1 METIQRIAMP
11 FELMPEEAPQ
21 EQSESLGSSL
31 LRGAGRTASRVGE
44 QIAGFPGDIFS
55 LINDYIAQPA
65 VEFATGEPGVP
76 YEQTY
81 LGKALPPTSEHRKR
95 TTAAFGKQI
104 EPQNKVEKFIDD
116 MAQDATAIAFPVG
129 RVAKFGKTVASSI
142 AKSAGANLTGE
153 FVKDLTSNEQKGA
166 YGKLGSLFLLS
177 LFDKPR
183 AAKVVGDMYKPLQDQ
198 VTKLSP
204 VNARPL
210 EGSLLNLKSKMQKGT
225 IAPSEKFIID
235 EVDAILPKIQ
245 NGQITPE
252 ELWAVKRSLNEKL
265 SKILYDIPEK
275 ATQQRARKLASG
287 IQHDIGETLKET
299 AKQDPVFY
307 KNLKAVDKAFG
318 TIAKSNLVSKFIEKH
333 MKYNPVT
340 HGLIQMFQGSLGSAA
355 ATAALPYEAGKILYR
370 ISKSPILAKHYGKVL
385 SSAAAEDSAVLNR
398 ELRKLDEGLKKEEKK
413 DRFILVD

>member
-1 METIQRIAMP
+1 METIQRIVMP
-11 FELMPEEAPQ
+11 FELVDEEAP
-21 EQSESLGSSL
+21 EEPSEGLGKTL
-31 LRGAGRTASRVGE
+31 LRGAGRTVSRVGE

-55 LINDYIAQPA
+55 LINDYIARPA
-65 VEFATGEPGVP
+65 VEFATGQPGVS
-76 YEQTY
+76 YEETY

-95 TTAAFGKQI
+95 TTAVFGKYI
-104 EPQNKVEKFIDD
+104 EPQNKVENFIDNI
-116 MAQDATAIAFPVG
+116 AQDATAIAFPIG
-129 RVAKFGKTVASSI
+129 KVAKFGKTVVSSI
-142 AKSAGANLTGE
+142 AKSIGANLGGE
-153 FVKDLTSNEQKGA
+153 FVKDLTSDEKKGA

-177 LFDKPR
+177 LVDKPR
-183 AAKVVGDMYKPLQDQ
+183 AAKVVGEMYKPLQDQ
-198 VTKLSP
+198 VVNLAP
-204 VNARPL
+204 VDARVL
-210 EGSLLNLKSKMQKGT
+210 ENNLLNLKGRMQKGT

-245 NGQITPE
+245 NGKISPE

-287 IQHDIGETLKET
+287 IQYDLAETLKET

-307 KNLKAVDKAFG
+307 KNLKSVDKAFG
-318 TIAKSNLVSKFIEKH
+318 TIAQSNLISKFIKNH

-355 ATAALPYEAGKILYR
+355 ATAVVPYELGKILYR
-370 ISKSPILAKHYGKVL
+370 VSKSPILAKHYGKVL
-385 SSAAAEDSAVLNR
+385 SAAAAEDSAVMNR